1 MDVDK
6 DTHNCSVIKDNTF
19 LDAEGFYGRV
29 TPELGRKLRAWMA
42 EGIEP
47 TIYTCECC
55 GKKIK
60 SYTFED
66 GTTMSPEEIVAKSKE
81 TYGKA
86 MCMDCVFELAEA
98 QEETAE
104 EETVEET
111 ENNPFEE
118 TEE

>member
-1 MDVDK
+1 MAIRFGSK
-6 DTHNCSVIKDNTF
+6 PF
-19 LDAEGFYGRV
+19 LH
-29 TPELGRKLRAWMA
+29 
-42 EGIEP
+42 I
-47 TIYTCECC
+47 CECC

-86 MCMDCVFELAEA
+86 MCMDCVFALAESE
-98 QEETAE
+98 EETAE
-104 EETVEET
+104 EVVEEET